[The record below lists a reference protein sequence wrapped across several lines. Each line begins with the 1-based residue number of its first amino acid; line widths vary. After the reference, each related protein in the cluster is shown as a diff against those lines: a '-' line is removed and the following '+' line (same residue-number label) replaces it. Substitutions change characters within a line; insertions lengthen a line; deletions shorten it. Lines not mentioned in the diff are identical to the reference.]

1 MSRRVFTSTK
11 TRVLPSFATRSISPA
26 RVRTLRSRIAK
37 PLRARKRAAS
47 SSPLSPVTFRVSVG
61 TGTTPYASASIHCSS
76 VRENRVSWLQ
86 IPAKVR
92 RCRGQGPPR
101 PRAARRSPGAQALS
115 RPEPPQRELPPPPSH
130 LPPRPAGA
138 AGGRPRRGRRA
149 ASPPAARRRSRGGTG
164 LPAPRPGL
172 ARVLARGRDHRD
184 ALLLEPR
191 RLADQVAEVV
201 ELRPPHGGP
210 LHHLDLVDPRRV
222 HRERALHPDPVGD
235 AAHRERGPGAA
246 PAPADHHAPEG
257 LQPLLLTLDDLD
269 HHLDGVPGLEAA
281 PVLLEIARLDDSDRC
296 QDLTLLAR

>member
-1 MSRRVFTSTK
+1 M
-11 TRVLPSFATRSISPA
+11 ISN
-26 RVRTLRSRIAK
+26 S
-37 PLRARKRAAS
+37 RARSSGSKRFES
-47 SSPLSPVTFRVSVG
+47 S
-61 TGTTPYASASIHCSS
+61 TPRI
-76 VRENRVSWLQ
+76 
-86 IPAKVR
+86 
-92 RCRGQGPPR
+92 
-101 PRAARRSPGAQALS
+101 RSPGASTTAAATTGPA
-115 RPEPPQRELPPPPSH
+115 RG
-130 LPPRPAGA
+130 PPR
-138 AGGRPRRGRRA
+138 RRRRDG
-149 ASPPAARRRSRGGTG
+149 SLPAARRRSRSGTA

-222 HRERALHPDPVGD
+222 HWERALHPDPVGD

-246 PAPADHHAPEG
+246 PAPADHHALEG

-281 PVLLEIARLDDSDRC
+281 PVLLEIARLDDSDRFH
-296 QDLTLLAR
+296 DLTLLARCS